1 MNRTLMLIAIA
12 TLTAF
17 GQKIETQKPDRNKI
31 TRLGTTQ
38 NHLSVIELAEP
49 VTQVAAGSSSFKIE
63 WRENKVF
70 IQPLEPD
77 ATTNLFIWTA
87 SGRLSYELV
96 PAGSVEQMHFAI
108 DQDPGIVQA
117 KKEEAAEQAPVV
129 QQPKIPAAMLM
140 ESTPVT
146 LVGSSKTHQKVKIV
160 VQDVYQKDGRVYLR
174 QRRPDG
180 LPISGS
186 GGVYS
191 EFAARAAVVGPAG
204 QQPACR
210 RLPAQVERRGTGPRR
225 PHRVAGS
232 RRSAWSNRPWRD
244 RVRTAN
250 LQRTGATNGCQT
262 GIPGGHGRQRE
273 CGPGAVA
280 MVEDRQVTTEDVL
293 EAARRRRRLCDDV
306 EVDDPVT
313 ANAVLTAFEARMEQR
328 LDLGV
333 VNRALNVFLEP
344 RNPFEPERTRKPKME
359 AVIFGMLFGVAIAA
373 FLLFNLA
380 APRLQVH
387 P

>member
-1 MNRTLMLIAIA
+1 MKRTLMLIAIA

-140 ESTPVT
+140 ESTRVT
-146 LVGSSKTHQKVKIV
+146 LVGSSRNHQKVEIV

-174 QRRPDG
+174 YADRKSTRLNSSHLVISYAVFCLKKKTARRC
-180 LPISGS
+180 
-186 GGVYS
+186 
-191 EFAARAAVVGPAG
+191 ARFGAFPRRGPG
-204 QQPACR
+204 R
-210 RLPAQVERRGTGPRR
+210 ERR
-225 PHRVAGS
+225 
-232 RRSAWSNRPWRD
+232 
-244 RVRTAN
+244 
-250 LQRTGATNGCQT
+250 
-262 GIPGGHGRQRE
+262 
-273 CGPGAVA
+273 
-280 MVEDRQVTTEDVL
+280 
-293 EAARRRRRLCDDV
+293 
-306 EVDDPVT
+306 
-313 ANAVLTAFEARMEQR
+313 
-328 LDLGV
+328 
-333 VNRALNVFLEP
+333 
-344 RNPFEPERTRKPKME
+344 
-359 AVIFGMLFGVAIAA
+359 
-373 FLLFNLA
+373 
-380 APRLQVH
+380 
-387 P
+387 